1 MASSVFGIDLG
12 TTYSCI
18 AYIDETGNV
27 QVAKNRDTGKTT
39 TPSAVEFEDGNNVIV
54 GENAKA
60 DAIFN
65 PEKVVTFVKRLMGR
79 SDQATFID
87 GEKKSPEEVSSYIL
101 RKLAQDASV
110 DTGLEVKD
118 VVITVPAYFG
128 DSERNATRAAGEI
141 AGLNVLQIIQE
152 PVAAAVYYG
161 TTKAKEDSVVLVYDL
176 GGGTFDVNVIEIK
189 TSDAGNT
196 LAVKW
201 TDGDDTLGGKDWDAA
216 IVDYLQEKYREE
228 TGFEDE
234 FEEEAEEEFQSQAEA
249 AKQAL
254 TQKNS
259 YNVRLRMTE
268 TPFKCELTRDEF
280 ENITRHLL
288 QRTLDTTEKC
298 INEAA
303 AVGANV
309 EKILLVGGS
318 TRMPQVENAL
328 HEKYPAIPIE
338 IADPDEAVARGA
350 ALCALDAASTVI
362 NNETNGSAA
371 LPGAEKKELAEDN
384 VVRKLQLGGAQNTIA
399 YATSKSYGLMTLQGV
414 ANLIKKNQ
422 PIPTDTHQ
430 FIAEDTYGTAVEGQ
444 TSVELAIYE
453 SDTIEDLYQTDA
465 EPIKRQVFDL
475 GGPKP
480 QGYSIHVTFA
490 LNEEGLLSISAV
502 DAQTGATCDFDVQVT
517 TGLNAENI
525 EAVKKN
531 ALTASID

>member
-18 AYIDETGNV
+18 AYIDENGNV

-39 TPSAVEFEDGNNVIV
+39 TPSVVEFEDAGNVIV
-54 GENAKA
+54 GEDAKS

-79 SDQATFID
+79 TDQATFIN

-189 TSDAGNT
+189 TSDNGNT

-280 ENITRHLL
+280 ERITEHLL
-288 QRTLDTTEKC
+288 QRTIDTTQRC

-303 AVGANV
+303 KIGANV
-309 EKILLVGGS
+309 GKILLVGGS

-328 HEKYPAIPIE
+328 REIYPDIPIE
-338 IADPDEAVARGA
+338 LADPDEAVARGA

-362 NNETNGSAA
+362 DSEANNPTAVSGM
-371 LPGAEKKELAEDN
+371 EKKEIAEDN
-384 VVRKLQLGGAQNTIA
+384 IVRKLQLGGTQNVIA
-399 YATSKSYGLMTLQGV
+399 YATSKSYGLKTLQGIS
-414 ANLIKKNQ
+414 NLIKKNQ
-422 PIPTDTHQ
+422 PIPTDTHV
-430 FIAEDTYGTAVEGQ
+430 FVAEDTFATAFEGQ
-444 TSVELAIYE
+444 PNVELEIFE
-453 SDTIEDLYQTDA
+453 SDTTDDIYQTDA
-465 EPIKRQVFDL
+465 EPIKRQTFDL

-480 QGYSIHVTFA
+480 QGYAIRVTFS
-490 LNEEGLLSISAV
+490 LNEEGLLSITAV
-502 DAQTGATCDFDVQVT
+502 DAQTGTTCDFDVQVT
-517 TGLNAENI
+517 TGLDAGSI
-525 EAVKKN
+525 EEVKRN
-531 ALTASID
+531 ALLASID

>member
-18 AYIDETGNV
+18 AYIDENGNV

-39 TPSAVEFEDGNNVIV
+39 TPSAVEFEDGGNVIV
-54 GENAKA
+54 GEDAKA

-65 PEKVVTFVKRLMGR
+65 PDKVVTFVKRLMGR

-87 GEKKSPEEVSSYIL
+87 GDKKSPEEVSSYIL
-101 RKLAQDASV
+101 RKLAQDASS

-189 TSDAGNT
+189 TSDNGNT

-234 FEEEAEEEFQSQAEA
+234 FEEEAEEEFQSQAET

-254 TQKNS
+254 SQKNS

-268 TPFKCELTRDEF
+268 SPFKCELTREEF
-280 ENITRHLL
+280 EGITKHLL
-288 QRTLDTTEKC
+288 QRTIDKTQEC
-298 INEAA
+298 INEAEKI
-303 AVGANV
+303 GSKID
-309 EKILLVGGS
+309 KILLVGGS

-328 HEKYPAIPIE
+328 HEIYPDTPIE
-338 IADPDEAVARGA
+338 LADPDEAVARGA
-350 ALCALDAASTVI
+350 ALCALDAASVVMS
-362 NNETNGSAA
+362 EESAGSPDGG
-371 LPGAEKKELAEDN
+371 PGEKREIAEDN
-384 VVRKLQLGGAQNTIA
+384 IVRKLQLAGTQNTIA
-399 YATSKSYGLMTLQGV
+399 YATSKSYGLKTVEGV
-414 ANLIKKNQ
+414 VNLIKKNQ
-422 PIPTDTHQ
+422 PIPTDTHR
-430 FIAEDTYGTAVEGQ
+430 FIAEETFSTFADGQ
-444 TSVELAIYE
+444 SNVELALYE
-453 SDTIEDLYQTDA
+453 SDTTEDMYQSDS
-465 EPIKRQVFDL
+465 EPIKTQVFNL

-480 QGYSIHVTFA
+480 KGYAIKVTFA
-490 LNEEGLLSISAV
+490 LNEEGLLSVSAV
-502 DAQTGATCDFDVQVT
+502 DAQTGMTCDFDVQVT
-517 TGLNAENI
+517 TGLDADSI
-525 EAVKKN
+525 EDVKKN
-531 ALTASID
+531 ALAASVD

>member
-18 AYIDETGNV
+18 AYVDENGNV

-39 TPSAVEFEDGNNVIV
+39 TPSAVEFEDGGNVIV
-54 GENAKA
+54 GEDAKS
-60 DAIFN
+60 DALFN

-79 SDQATFID
+79 SDQATFIN

-101 RKLAQDASV
+101 RKLAQDASI
-110 DTGLEVKD
+110 DTRLDVKD

-189 TSDAGNT
+189 TSDNGNT

-228 TGFEDE
+228 TGFDDE
-234 FEEEAEEEFQSQAEA
+234 FEDEAEEEFQSQAEA

-254 TQKNS
+254 SQKSS

-280 ENITRHLL
+280 ERITEHLL
-288 QRTLDTTEKC
+288 QRTIDTTQKC

-303 AVGANV
+303 NVGAKID
-309 EKILLVGGS
+309 KILLVGGS

-328 HEKYPAIPIE
+328 HRIYPDIPIE
-338 IADPDEAVARGA
+338 MADPDEAVARGA
-350 ALCALDAASTVI
+350 ALCALDAASMVI
-362 NNETNGSAA
+362 NDGAGA
-371 LPGAEKKELAEDN
+371 LGDEKKEIAEDN
-384 VVRKLQLGGAQNTIA
+384 IVRKLQLAGSQNTIA
-399 YATSKSYGLMTLQGV
+399 YATSKSYGLKTVQGIV
-414 ANLIKKNQ
+414 NLIKKNQ
-422 PIPTDTHQ
+422 PIPTDTHAYT
-430 FIAEDTYGTAVEGQ
+430 AEDTFTTFADGQ
-444 TSVELAIYE
+444 TNVELAIYE
-453 SDTIEDLYQTDA
+453 SDTTEDTYQSDA
-465 EPIKRQVFDL
+465 EPIKTQTFDL

-480 QGYSIHVTFA
+480 QGYAIRVIFA

-502 DAQTGATCDFDVQVT
+502 DAQTGATCDFDVKVT
-517 TGLNAENI
+517 TGLDADSIAE
-525 EAVKKN
+525 VKKN
-531 ALTASID
+531 ALAASID

>member
-18 AYIDETGNV
+18 AYIDENGNV

-39 TPSAVEFEDGNNVIV
+39 TPSAVEFEDAGNVIV
-54 GENAKA
+54 GEDAKA
-60 DAIFN
+60 DAIFS

-79 SDQATFID
+79 SDQATFIN

-101 RKLAQDASV
+101 RKLAQDASI

-176 GGGTFDVNVIEIK
+176 GGGTFDVNVIDIK

-234 FEEEAEEEFQSQAEA
+234 FEEDAEEEFQSQAET

-254 TQKNS
+254 SQKNS
-259 YNVRLRMTE
+259 YSVRLRMTE
-268 TPFKCELTRDEF
+268 TPFKCELTREEF
-280 ENITRHLL
+280 ERITEHLL
-288 QRTLDTTEKC
+288 QRTIDKTQQC

-303 AVGANV
+303 KLDANID
-309 EKILLVGGS
+309 KILLVGGS

-328 HEKYPAIPIE
+328 HKIYPDIPIE
-338 IADPDEAVARGA
+338 LADPDEAVARGA

-362 NNETNGSAA
+362 NEEGS
-371 LPGAEKKELAEDN
+371 GEKKDIAEDN
-384 VVRKLQLGGAQNTIA
+384 IVRKLQLAGSQNTIV
-399 YATSKSYGLMTLQGV
+399 YATSKSYGLKAYRNNIGGV
-414 ANLIKKNQ
+414 SNLIKKNQ
-422 PIPTDTHQ
+422 PIPTDTHC
-430 FIAEDTYGTAVEGQ
+430 FVAKETFGTQVEGQ
-444 TSVELAIYE
+444 TSVMLEVFE
-453 SDTIEDLYQTDA
+453 SDTVEDWYQTDN
-465 EPIKRQVFDL
+465 EPIKTQTFDL

-480 QGYSIHVTFA
+480 QGYAVHVTFA
-490 LNEEGLLSISAV
+490 LSEEGLLSITAV

-517 TGLNAENI
+517 TGLDASGI
-525 EAVKKN
+525 EEVKKN
-531 ALTASID
+531 ALSAIID